1 MLEFKVMFI
10 SSFLKSQSKYVVVL
24 LILLAASPLIVWKIA
39 NIPPDDVTLKNGAKL
54 EWDSCWFKVPLF
66 KVVHCAF
73 LYPSTGAA
81 STPVKL
87 PIVVLRDY
95 FSSQDNP
102 LLYINGGPGYATFL
116 GGDGIDG
123 WLEWKKEKGL
133 ENDLVLFDQRGTG
146 LSVPKP
152 ECKGL
157 LKDYKEVL
165 SKNLSQEKEYSFYYD
180 KMNECYKKLVS
191 DGHDLSSYS
200 TQYSASDVDD
210 LMRTISSDNKWN
222 IYGVSYGSRLA
233 IEVMQKNPELIRS
246 VVLDSVYPP
255 NHSLLLKWP
264 YLLNNSLDNL
274 FQGCIRD
281 SECNELYPGL
291 KNKFRNALSRLKKEP
306 LILEVDDWAV
316 DGKIKVVINDHRFI
330 MAVYYALYQW
340 DQIEHL
346 PKAIYSILND
356 TNDSLLFIIES
367 YVNVLLDKDLNDV
380 IYSSVE
386 CNDQQPVSR
395 ERYMDEVRK
404 YPFVKRYTL
413 LDWDYDICS
422 YWLTEN
428 NMRNK
433 RIELNTTA
441 IPTLLLSGIYDPV
454 TPVEW
459 MEKDVYYFID
469 GIHLIID
476 GIGHGVL
483 DSDYC
488 AAEAVKEFFVNSD
501 NITSD
506 YCIDSDSPPDFK

>member
-1 MLEFKVMFI
+1 MYI
-10 SSFLKSQSKYVVVL
+10 SSFSNNLYKYVFAVV
-24 LILLAASPLIVWKIA
+24 ILAVTSPFIIWKLA
-39 NIPPDDVTLKNGAKL
+39 NIFPDDEILQNGAKL
-54 EWDSCWFKVPLF
+54 EWESCWFDIPLF
-66 KVVHCAF
+66 NVIHCAY
-73 LYPSTGAA
+73 LYPSSNTNEKA
-81 STPVKL
+81 VKL
-87 PIVVLRDY
+87 PVVVLRDY
-95 FSSQDNP
+95 LSTQNNP
-102 LLYINGGPGYATFL
+102 ILYINGGPGYATSL
-116 GGDGIDG
+116 GGDGING
-123 WLEWKKEKGL
+123 WLEWKKEKQL

-146 LSVPKP
+146 LSEPKP
-152 ECKGL
+152 ECKGMIEH
-157 LKDYKEVL
+157 YTEVF
-165 SKNLSQEKEYSFYYD
+165 SKNLSQEEGYLQTREKLA
-180 KMNECYKKLVS
+180 ECYKKLVS

-200 TQYSASDVDD
+200 TQYGASDIDD
-210 LMRTISSDNKWN
+210 LMHTISSDNKWN

-255 NHSLLLKWP
+255 NNSLLLKWP

-386 CNDQQPVSR
+386 SQR
-395 ERYMDEVRK
+395 G
-404 YPFVKRYTL
+404 FF
-413 LDWDYDICS
+413 
-422 YWLTEN
+422 
-428 NMRNK
+428 
-433 RIELNTTA
+433 
-441 IPTLLLSGIYDPV
+441 
-454 TPVEW
+454 
-459 MEKDVYYFID
+459 FI
-469 GIHLIID
+469 I
-476 GIGHGVL
+476 
-483 DSDYC
+483 
-488 AAEAVKEFFVNSD
+488 
-501 NITSD
+501 
-506 YCIDSDSPPDFK
+506 